1 MLLNHVHSSLFQIL
15 VLSLWACAFAT
26 GIAVVYG
33 IDAQGI
39 LNSGD
44 FPSDTAEAFYN
55 AFHRLAWGLALAWL
69 IFACHNGYGGF
80 IQDFLSWEAF
90 LPLSRLVR
98 DFDNGIEGLVE
109 DFALFFPGFQRVS
122 LPLQRGSPDVP
133 HCVLPAGAKSHHSGK
148 RGNFPPKNSLF
159 FVKWL

>member
-44 FPSDTAEAFYN
+44 LPSDTAEAFYN

-98 DFDNGIEGLVE
+98 DFDNGIRRFGE
-109 DFALFFPGFQRVS
+109 DFALFFSRRSTCISSTTTWFT
-122 LPLQRGSPDVP
+122 
-133 HCVLPAGAKSHHSGK
+133 
-148 RGNFPPKNSLF
+148 
-159 FVKWL
+159 